1 MPQIQG
7 FLDRIIASCDRVD
20 GRSSETLV
28 NEVLQGIQCHCH
40 NFKAAC
46 AADFENF
53 SLEFC
58 VNNHHSDDDP
68 NEVIFFFFP
77 ME

>member
-1 MPQIQG
+1 M
-7 FLDRIIASCDRVD
+7 
-20 GRSSETLV
+20 

-53 SLEFC
+53 SLELC

-68 NEVIFFFFP
+68 NEVIFFFFSNGVDTSP
-77 ME
+77 SLITLCSDIYNMFL